1 MPRICKL
8 DHHGFLKVTGVDAT
22 NFMQGYTTCDLSA
35 LSDATALLGAVC
47 TINGRMLSSFIVV
60 KQGDDLILRMDAGLV
75 QKTITFLTK
84 YIVFSK
90 AALEDISEQT
100 VSYGVMIEGNRL
112 TVERNDDDFVIN
124 LGLRQEHWISSGVIP
139 ETNMP
144 IDDWLDAE
152 IADGVA
158 WVTAATSEMFLPQMF
173 NYHKQGAIDFN
184 KGCYLGQEIVVRMQ
198 HRGQLKRRLHRLA
211 IDKPVKIGDE
221 IPNGKVVAVGSASV
235 LAVLK
240 NTSDE
245 PVIVELNE
253 GVQATAQPL

>member
-8 DHHGFLKVTGVDAT
+8 DHHGFLKVTGVDAIS
-22 NFMQGYTTCDLSA
+22 FMQGYTTCDLSA

-47 TINGRMLSSFIVV
+47 TINGRMLSSFIVI
-60 KQGDDLILRMDAGLV
+60 KQGQDLILRMDAGLV

-90 AALEDISEQT
+90 AELEDISEQY
-100 VSYGVMIEGNRL
+100 VSYGVMNEGNRL
-112 TVERNDDDFVIN
+112 TVEHNGGDFVIN
-124 LGLRQEHWISSGVIP
+124 LGLRQEHWISSGVFP
-139 ETNMP
+139 ETSIS
-144 IDDWLDAE
+144 IDAWLDAE

-158 WVTAATSEMFLPQMF
+158 WVAVATSEMFLPQMF
-173 NYHKQGAIDFN
+173 NYHKQGAIDFD

-198 HRGQLKRRLHRLA
+198 HRGELKRRLHRLA
-211 IDKPVKIGDE
+211 VDTPVKVGDE
-221 IPNGKVVAVGSASV
+221 VPNGKIVAVSPASA

-240 NTSDE
+240 NTSDD

-253 GVQATAQPL
+253 GVRVTAEPL